1 MSQTVWD
8 ITVVDISQ
16 DIDGNM
22 WFASYGG
29 GVSKFDGQSFTVLLL
44 SRAWLRTRQ
53 GRFFLLKVKCM
64 LVLNRAFL

>member
-8 ITVVDISQ
+8 ITVVGIFQ

-29 GVSKFDGQSFTVLLL
+29 GVSKFDGQVSPFLLL
-44 SRAWLRTRQ
+44 SRDYLRTRQ
-53 GRFFLLKVKCM
+53 GRFFLLKVKM